1 MSDREIKY
9 CDMCGEQDL
18 IEINKSH
25 CSDCLEK
32 RRIERKRILSI

>member
-1 MSDREIKY
+1 MLDREIKY

-25 CSDCLEK
+25 CPDCLKKRAEK
-32 RRIERKRILSI
+32 RKQLLSI